1 MNSNADKNLPVTLG
15 PDSGESALQKLTSM
29 DGPKR
34 IGLTIFF
41 LVFGLFGVWAAVA
54 PLNGAAQAVGT
65 VTVRSYKKVVQH
77 LEGGIV
83 GDILVQDGDHVE
95 AGDPLLILDNTQPL
109 AQLEIINGQYIAA
122 KAREARFIAERDQL
136 ESVSLPEELDS
147 TSPMVQEE
155 FYAQSQ
161 IFNARKEA
169 RLGEIEVLEQRIQ
182 QLESQLIGLRG
193 LKTSKEQLASSYSDE
208 LSDVSELL
216 SQGFSDKN
224 RLRELER
231 SQARLEGEA
240 AELTAS
246 IASTE
251 MQIGETRMQI
261 LQLNREFR
269 NEVVQSLSETQ
280 TNLNDIRERRNAL
293 QDIVTRTVV
302 RAPVEGIVNGM
313 QIHTIGGVIGP
324 GTQIADIVPQSDE
337 LIVDARVSPID
348 IDRVA
353 IGQEATVR
361 FSTFGSSVP
370 TITGEVLNLSADSF
384 LDEATGLSYY
394 RARVEVTEEGM
405 EELGDLTL
413 LPGMPAEVFIATG
426 SRTFLQYLFKPFS
439 NAIARSFNED

>member
-231 SQARLEGEA
+231 NQARLEGEA